1 MAKLLYVET
10 SPRKQRSA
18 SIEVARA
25 FLDAYRHSN
34 PVDTVQEID
43 VWNLDLPEFDD
54 AAFEAK
60 YAGIEGRERTP
71 AQKAVWDRF
80 VALAQPF
87 RDADKIVFAVPMWNW
102 GIPYKL
108 KHLIDVISMKDVLF
122 TFDERGLLGLL
133 GGKKAL
139 LVLAKGVDY
148 SDDSPSAARD
158 QQTPYLKV
166 WLNSI
171 GITDITVLPV
181 EKNLY
186 GPQADRSSRDA
197 ATAHARALATSF

>member
-1 MAKLLYVET
+1 MAQLLYVET

-148 SDDSPSAARD
+148 SGDSPSAAWD

-186 GPQADRSSRDA
+186 GPEADRSSRDA
-197 ATAHARALATSF
+197 ATAHARKLATSF

>member
-1 MAKLLYVET
+1 M
-10 SPRKQRSA
+10 S
-18 SIEVARA
+18 
-25 FLDAYRHSN
+25 
-34 PVDTVQEID
+34 
-43 VWNLDLPEFDD
+43 
-54 AAFEAK
+54 
-60 YAGIEGRERTP
+60 
-71 AQKAVWDRF
+71 
-80 VALAQPF
+80 LAQPF
-87 RDADKIVFAVPMWNW
+87 READKIVFAVPMWNW

-148 SDDSPSAARD
+148 SAGSASEPWD

-186 GPQADRSSRDA
+186 GPDVDRSSRDA
-197 ATAHARALATSF
+197 AAAQARELAASF

>member
-1 MAKLLYVET
+1 MAKLLYIET

-25 FLDAYRHSN
+25 FLDAYRQAHPGESI
-34 PVDTVQEID
+34 QEID
-43 VWNLDLPEFDD
+43 VWSLDLPEFED

-60 YAGIEGRERTP
+60 YAGIEGRERKP
-71 AQKAVWDRF
+71 AQ
-80 VALAQPF
+80 
-87 RDADKIVFAVPMWNW
+87 
-102 GIPYKL
+102 
-108 KHLIDVISMKDVLF
+108 
-122 TFDERGLLGLL
+122 
-133 GGKKAL
+133 KAL

-148 SDDSPSAARD
+148 SAGSPSAPWD

-186 GPQADRSSRDA
+186 GPEADRASREA
-197 ATAHARALATSF
+197 AMADGRALATSF

>member
-25 FLDAYRHSN
+25 FLEAYRHAN
-34 PVDTVQEID
+34 PADTIQEID
-43 VWNLDLPEFDD
+43 VWRLDLPEFDD

-87 RDADKIVFAVPMWNW
+87 RDSDKIVFAVPMWNW

-148 SDDSPSAARD
+148 SADSPSAAWD

-186 GPQADRSSRDA
+186 GPEADRSSRDA
-197 ATAHARALATSF
+197 AATTARALATGF